1 MNKDKA
7 KSRLLSDVTDKILK
21 KTNSKRKKNLID
33 SDLNLTRTNRTFI
46 SKEEIED
53 IKLPDLKLENVFDN
67 KESTKS
73 DSSNNLNNLDKTT
86 KHDLFLQ
93 SNELQNP
100 NNEQVNLSFKK
111 ENILKN
117 EDSSKR
123 VEKHKTNFINLKKQK
138 NTINLTSEDN
148 NVKFLNSKSDDSGFN
163 IKHENKKVLKNKVE
177 DNKKIKNSSNE
188 SNLKKITILIDE
200 QAINKKVSELHK
212 EATSYSL
219 LKIKKNKKTELLNNN
234 SKLISISNNVLNQD
248 IPLKTSEL
256 ITYSNNNYN
265 FNKEPYPFSLNNI
278 EVLSADRKSPNYK
291 EFSNLKNLNEIEKE
305 KLELIKK
312 KYGLK
317 KEIKTLIDQSNDFS
331 FKNKFL
337 TEKLFLD
344 SNKKK
349 EVLKTVLEESK
360 VNPNYDSL
368 RHQIGKL
375 TIYLENLKTLLNDV
389 EFDISI
395 NNLNIDEGSEIIQDL
410 ESKIYIAQFLLD
422 KLRNKN

>member
-1 MNKDKA
+1 MTKDKT
-7 KSRLLSDVTDKILK
+7 KLRLLSDVTDTILK
-21 KTNSKRKKNLID
+21 KSNFKKNKNLID
-33 SDLNLTRTNRTFI
+33 SDLKLTRTNKTPI
-46 SKEEIED
+46 NEEIIQS
-53 IKLPDLKLENVFDN
+53 IKLPDLKLQNIYDKKDSQKQDNMIDLNQPGKVKKDSFLKQNISKNFNVQLNDFSPKENKIDFVD
-67 KESTKS
+67 
-73 DSSNNLNNLDKTT
+73 
-86 KHDLFLQ
+86 Q
-93 SNELQNP
+93 
-100 NNEQVNLSFKK
+100 KK
-111 ENILKN
+111 EEKFIEALSLGSNPIFHPINQQNKKLSKN
-117 EDSSKR
+117 
-123 VEKHKTNFINLKKQK
+123 
-138 NTINLTSEDN
+138 
-148 NVKFLNSKSDDSGFN
+148 NSKN
-163 IKHENKKVLKNKVE
+163 
-177 DNKKIKNSSNE
+177 NKKIKNSSNK

-234 SKLISISNNVLNQD
+234 SKLISISNSVLNQD

-265 FNKEPYPFSLNNI
+265 FNKEPYPFSLDNI